1 MYYFCHLLWVGICPF
16 VIFGHSSIA
25 SFNTIMDFKESLK
38 RFWMLVSDTSDTWS
52 RLASQTGNTKAEDFR
67 FLYSL
72 LVINAVS
79 ALAGYA
85 LNGHTAISCI
95 LNAIFSPAAFYA
107 TVWILFLVVKKLNND
122 GNDEAGSE
130 VTSSGIFRFIIY
142 SSALN
147 IVLNSFMLIF
157 PGLFFLW
164 ILSLYTIYI
173 VWEGLGSVM
182 LIDDDMRT
190 KPTAITTS
198 IIIIAPALIMFLMHF
213 IIPGAK

>member
-1 MYYFCHLLWVGICPF
+1 MYYFCHLLWVRICPS

-72 LVINAVS
+72 LAINAVS

-107 TVWILFLVVKKLNND
+107 TVWILFLVVKKL
-122 GNDEAGSE
+122 NDEAGSE

>member
-1 MYYFCHLLWVGICPF
+1 MYYFCHLLWVGICPS

-72 LVINAVS
+72 LAINAIS

-85 LNGHTAISCI
+85 LNGHSAISCI
-95 LNAIFSPAAFYA
+95 LNAIFSPTAFYA
-107 TVWILFLVVKKLNND
+107 TVWILFIVVKRLNSND
-122 GNDEAGSE
+122 NAEAESG
-130 VTSSGIFRFIIY
+130 VTSSAIFRFIIY

-173 VWEGLGSVM
+173 VWEGLGNMM
-182 LIDDDMRT
+182 LIDDDQRT
-190 KPTAITTS
+190 KPTVITTS
-198 IIIIAPALIMFLMHF
+198 IIILAPVLIMFIMHF
-213 IIPGAK
+213 MIPGAK